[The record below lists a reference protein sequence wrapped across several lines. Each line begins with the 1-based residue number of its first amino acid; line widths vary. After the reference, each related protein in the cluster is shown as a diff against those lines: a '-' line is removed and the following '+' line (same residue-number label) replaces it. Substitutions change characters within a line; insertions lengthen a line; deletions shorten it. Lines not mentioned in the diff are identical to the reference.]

1 MTSAQD
7 FVDRIASFS
16 GTSGKPYLIRFQ
28 DGKEIQMPRLF
39 VGRAKK
45 DRSACTLS
53 FSRLQIPLVERPF
66 VMVKSAGGNIPHVR
80 HFKIPDNAGRMVRL

>member
-28 DGKEIQMPRLF
+28 DGKEIKCRDYLLGELKRIEAPGL
-39 VGRAKK
+39 
-45 DRSACTLS
+45 
-53 FSRLQIPLVERPF
+53 
-66 VMVKSAGGNIPHVR
+66 
-80 HFKIPDNAGRMVRL
+80 